1 MSLLMMMIPGY
12 VGQEPVPVCF
22 LSVTDPARA
31 QGGEHR
37 VALGLGVGPG
47 LLPPPPPLQDLPLQ
61 LQDAPVLGHLEVQH
75 QVRSEALQEPGQP
88 VRCALNWQIYK
99 THTSS

>member
-1 MSLLMMMIPGY
+1 MMIPGY

-22 LSVTDPARA
+22 LRVTDPARA

-37 VALGLGVGPG
+37 VALGFGVGPG
-47 LLPPPPPLQDLPLQ
+47 LRPPPPPLQDLPLQ

-75 QVRSEALQEPGQP
+75 QVRTEALQEPGQP
-88 VRCALNWQIYK
+88 VRCALN
-99 THTSS
+99 